1 MEINIRPG
9 IETDCDSIMG
19 LIKELAIYEGMLD
32 QVKIDST
39 DLKRDAFHTSPPA
52 LRILVAELTAPKESA
67 GSESDKIIVGYALYY
82 QTYSG
87 WKGKALHLE
96 DLFVQPQYRFKGV
109 GEKLL
114 GKLAQIALEGDF
126 ARVSFECI
134 DWNDLAMK
142 FYRKHGAEDVT
153 VKEHWHSYRF
163 SNEAMKKLAL
173 EN

>member
-1 MEINIRPG
+1 MEITIRPG
-9 IETDCDSIMG
+9 LESDCDSIMG
-19 LIKELAIYEGMLD
+19 LIKELAVYEGMLN
-32 QVKIDST
+32 QVKIDSA
-39 DLKRDAFHTSPPA
+39 DLKRDAFHTAPP
-52 LRILVAELTAPKESA
+52 LLNILVAELSSAES
-67 GSESDKIIVGYALYY
+67 EKDKVIVGYALYY
-82 QTYSG
+82 KTYST

-114 GKLAQIALEGDF
+114 GKLAQIALAGDF

-134 DWNDLAMK
+134 DWNELAMK

-153 VKEHWHSYRF
+153 VKEHWHSLRF
-163 SNEAMKKLAL
+163 VNEVTKKLAS